1 LFFVIRGIGD
11 SQGILIPKLLLQ
23 RVGLLDQVEVRVEG
37 HALVLRRPKN
47 KPRQDWAEASQL
59 PPPVTTILC
68 CPSLLT
74 TAMRN

>member
-37 HALVLRRPKN
+37 RRP
-47 KPRQDWAEASQL
+47 
-59 PPPVTTILC
+59 
-68 CPSLLT
+68 
-74 TAMRN
+74 